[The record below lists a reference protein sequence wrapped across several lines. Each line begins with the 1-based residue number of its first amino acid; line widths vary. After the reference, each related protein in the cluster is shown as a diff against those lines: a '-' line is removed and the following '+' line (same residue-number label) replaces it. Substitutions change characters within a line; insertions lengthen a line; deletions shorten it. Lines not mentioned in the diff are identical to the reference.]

1 MHFSRHRDAPFMGAM
16 VVDVSVSVAIVF
28 FLSGD
33 APTARAAADETGEGK
48 FVALRFGTPRPSKKS
63 LGAVEFFQRDHRV
76 VFPRIPLPA
85 VHDIASIEGVRE
97 DAIDSA
103 HA

>member
-1 MHFSRHRDAPFMGAM
+1 MGAM

-33 APTARAAADETGEGK
+33 APTARAAADEAGEGK
-48 FVALRFGTPRPSKKS
+48 VMALGFGAPRPSKKS

-76 VFPRIPLPA
+76 VFPRIPLPV
-85 VHDIASIEGVRE
+85 VHDVASIERVGE
-97 DAIDSA
+97 DAVDSA